1 MLASISRRG
10 ILAIY
15 AVIIIV
21 PITVVLFGSF
31 KSTQELFE
39 GPFSLPQSLA
49 PDNFAEVIGGQDLG
63 SSFLNSVIVT
73 GISVPITLFIASL
86 AGYAVARL
94 RGFASWAIFG
104 FLVLGMAIPAQANMV
119 PLYVLFGRIG
129 LLDNLT
135 GLIVANVVSTLP
147 IAVFILGG
155 FMRTLPKELYEACSI
170 DGTGPWRTY
179 VSIALPLSAPSIAAA
194 AIFLFVIHW
203 NELLYPL
210 LFIQSPGNRTLPL
223 ALLSFQGEFQTNY
236 PLLFAGVIL
245 ASLPVV
251 VAYVFLQRYF
261 VAGITAG
268 ASKG

>member
-1 MLASISRRG
+1 MLASISRRA
-10 ILAIY
+10 ILGIY
-15 AVIIIV
+15 AIIIII
-21 PITVVLFGSF
+21 PLTVVGFGSF

-39 GPFSLPQSLA
+39 GPFNLPQSLSPA
-49 PDNFAEVIGGQDLG
+49 NYAEVIGGQDLG
-63 SSFLNSVIVT
+63 SSFWNSVVVT
-73 GISVPITLFIASL
+73 AISVPVTLFIASL
-86 AGYAVARL
+86 AGYAVSRL
-94 RGFASWAIFG
+94 RGFVSWAIFG

-119 PLYVLFGRIG
+119 PLYVLFGRLG
-129 LLDNLT
+129 LLDNLA

-155 FMRTLPKELYEACSI
+155 FMRTLPKELYEASSI
-170 DGTGPWRTY
+170 DGTGPWKTY
-179 VSIALPLSAPSIAAA
+179 ASIALPLSAPSIAAA

-251 VAYVFLQRYF
+251 VAYIFLQRYF

>member
-1 MLASISRRG
+1 ML
-10 ILAIY
+10 
-15 AVIIIV
+15 
-21 PITVVLFGSF
+21 
-31 KSTQELFE
+31 
-39 GPFSLPQSLA
+39 
-49 PDNFAEVIGGQDLG
+49 
-63 SSFLNSVIVT
+63 
-73 GISVPITLFIASL
+73 
-86 AGYAVARL
+86 
-94 RGFASWAIFG
+94 
-104 FLVLGMAIPAQANMV
+104 
-119 PLYVLFGRIG
+119 
-129 LLDNLT
+129 
-135 GLIVANVVSTLP
+135 ANVVSTLP

-155 FMRTLPKELYEACSI
+155 FMRTLPKELYEASSI

-179 VSIALPLSAPSIAAA
+179 VSIALPLSAPSVAAA

>member
-1 MLASISRRG
+1 MRASG
-10 ILAIY
+10 
-15 AVIIIV
+15 
-21 PITVVLFGSF
+21 TF
-31 KSTQELFE
+31 
-39 GPFSLPQSLA
+39 
-49 PDNFAEVIGGQDLG
+49 
-63 SSFLNSVIVT
+63 
-73 GISVPITLFIASL
+73 
-86 AGYAVARL
+86 
-94 RGFASWAIFG
+94 W
-104 FLVLGMAIPAQANMV
+104 
-119 PLYVLFGRIG
+119 
-129 LLDNLT
+129 LT
-135 GLIVANVVSTLP
+135 S
-147 IAVFILGG
+147 
-155 FMRTLPKELYEACSI
+155 SI
-170 DGTGPWRTY
+170 DGSGPWKTY
-179 VSIALPLSAPSIAAA
+179 ASIALPLSAPSIAAA

>member
-1 MLASISRRG
+1 MLASLTRRG
-10 ILAIY
+10 ILAVY

-21 PITVVLFGSF
+21 PLTVVLFGSF
-31 KSTQELFE
+31 KSTQELFA
-39 GPFSLPQSLA
+39 GPFAPPSSLA
-49 PDNFAEVIGGQDLG
+49 PRAYAEVIAGQDLG
-63 SSFLNSVIVT
+63 LSFVNSVIVT
-73 GISVPITLFIASL
+73 LCSVPLTLFLASL
-86 AGYAVARL
+86 AGYGVARL
-94 RGFASWAIFG
+94 RGFVAWAIFG

-119 PLYVLFGRIG
+119 PLYVLFGRLG
-129 LLDNLT
+129 LLDNLL
-135 GLIVANVVSTLP
+135 GLVTANVVSTLP

-155 FMRTLPKELYEACSI
+155 FMRTLPRELYEASSI

-179 VSIALPLSAPSIAAA
+179 SSIVMPLSAPSLAAA
-194 AIFLFVIHW
+194 GIFLFVIHW

-210 LFIQSPGNRTLPL
+210 LFIRSPENRTLPL
-223 ALLSFQGEFQTNY
+223 ALLSFQGEFQTDY

-251 VAYVFLQRYF
+251 VAYVFLQRFF

>member
-1 MLASISRRG
+1 MLTSLSRRA

-21 PITVVLFGSF
+21 PLTVVAFGSF
-31 KSTQELFE
+31 KTTQELFA
-39 GPFSLPQSLA
+39 GPFSLPHSPSA
-49 PDNFAEVIGGQDLG
+49 DNFAEVVGGQNLG
-63 SSFLNSVIVT
+63 SSFVNSVIVT
-73 GISVPITLFIASL
+73 GISVPLTLFLASL
-86 AGYAVARL
+86 AGYGVSRL
-94 RGFASWAIFG
+94 KGFMSWAIFG

-119 PLYVLFGRIG
+119 PLYVLFGRLG
-129 LLDNLT
+129 LLDNLG
-135 GLIVANVVSTLP
+135 GLILANLVSTLP

-155 FMRTLPKELYEACSI
+155 FMRTLPKELYEASSI
-170 DGTGPWRTY
+170 DGSGPWKTY
-179 VSIALPLSAPSIAAA
+179 ASIALPLSAPSIAAA

-210 LFIQSPGNRTLPL
+210 LFIQTPGNRTLPL